1 MREIRPA
8 GKGDQMPGTIT
19 RSIETAI
26 DDGETAE
33 EMIAKV
39 TAGTTI
45 TAVITGTSHGW
56 PVANY
61 SGSPEE
67 LVSMI
72 RAHFSVSDDEKTMTQ
87 HLTAYG
93 LFVLPEVVIAC
104 DEASN
109 TDDDVLATQLMFEG
123 AEKWLLETAKDP
135 RWLVMKMLVVS
146 GRCATEE
153 EAHHLLFG

>member
-1 MREIRPA
+1 MREE
-8 GKGDQMPGTIT
+8 GDQMPGTIT
-19 RSIETAI
+19 ISMETCT

-33 EMIAKV
+33 DVIAKV

-56 PVANY
+56 PAVNY

-67 LVSMI
+67 LASMI
-72 RAHFSVSDDEKTMTQ
+72 RTHFRVSDDEKVMTE

-104 DEASN
+104 DAASN
-109 TDDDVLATQLMFEG
+109 APDDATATEAMFLG
-123 AEKWLLETAKDP
+123 AERWAREAAADP
-135 RWLVMKMLVVS
+135 RWLVTKMLAVS